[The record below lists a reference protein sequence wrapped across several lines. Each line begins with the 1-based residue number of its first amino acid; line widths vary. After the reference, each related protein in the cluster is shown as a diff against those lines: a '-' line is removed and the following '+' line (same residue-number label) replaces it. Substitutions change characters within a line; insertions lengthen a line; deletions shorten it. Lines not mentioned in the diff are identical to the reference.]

1 MLQNMQKLPLPH
13 AAGDDVPPSCSV
25 RTYSTLLYNA
35 ESNKPYKP
43 RTFNPRPHRT
53 QDRSFRAP
61 HIAKHG
67 PPPKSKYPNHTP
79 GNCCFCAHRPAQ
91 LGSSESV
98 TSLYFTTFH
107 TLSLLPSEMH
117 IHTLMLYVQ
126 SPWLDTVIGR
136 CALIS
141 PPEKAFGPAHW
152 MATRECCHSS
162 A

>member
-1 MLQNMQKLPLPH
+1 MRPETMCHRPVLYIRTVLPMR
-13 AAGDDVPPSCSV
+13 AS
-25 RTYSTLLYNA
+25 
-35 ESNKPYKP
+35 KPYKL

-67 PPPKSKYPNHTP
+67 PQTKYPNHIP
-79 GNCCFCAHRPAQ
+79 GNFCFCAHRLAR

-98 TSLYFTTFH
+98 TSWYFTTSH
-107 TLSLLPSEMH
+107 ILYLLQSEMH
-117 IHTLMLYVQ
+117 IRTVILYVQ

-141 PPEKAFGPAHW
+141 PPEKASGPAHW